1 VKKIDLAQ
9 MVTIFANVGVIVGI
23 GFLALEIRQN
33 TNAVETAALQ
43 GMLDVTANYLLDIGT
58 DREQAQLRVRG
69 REDFSQL
76 DEYELEQTLLM
87 VRGTLF
93 RWQGAFLHRERGSLR
108 GADWEAYDRFICPRD
123 SSPSPVLAYFWPM
136 ERHRFTDDFVEYI
149 EACRPE
155 FIRLAD

>member
-1 VKKIDLAQ
+1 MKKIDVGRAISIL
-9 MVTIFANVGVIVGI
+9 ANVGVIVGI

-43 GMLDVTANYLLDIGT
+43 GMLDVSANFLLEIGT
-58 DREQAQLRVRG
+58 DREHAQLRVRA

-76 DEYELEQTLLM
+76 DEYELEQSQLM
-87 VRGTLF
+87 TRNTLF
-93 RWQGAFLHRERGSLR
+93 RWQGAFLHRERGTLR

-149 EACRPE
+149 EACRPD
-155 FIRLAD
+155 IVGLAD